1 MIGWPRF
8 GKNDLLFWA
17 LNKISTVVVE
27 HNHLAPFQQDLTF
40 RATEQSASES
50 KSGRSCGPLV
60 MKTVSSVGSER
71 ED

>member
-1 MIGWPRF
+1 M
-8 GKNDLLFWA
+8 
-17 LNKISTVVVE
+17 E

-40 RATEQSASES
+40 RATEQSAPES
-50 KSGRSCGPLV
+50 KPGRSCGPLV